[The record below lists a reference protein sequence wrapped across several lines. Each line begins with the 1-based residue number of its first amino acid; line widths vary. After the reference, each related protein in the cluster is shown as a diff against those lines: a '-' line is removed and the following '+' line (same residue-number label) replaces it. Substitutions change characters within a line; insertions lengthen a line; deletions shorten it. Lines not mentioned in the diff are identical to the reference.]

1 MLIDLTKIEVSF
13 LLLLLA
19 QPFNFKGTAD
29 EVRNSIEILLELR
42 KKFESQ
48 IEPKEEKA

>member
-1 MLIDLTKIEVSF
+1 MLIDLTEIELKF

-19 QPFNFKGTAD
+19 QSFNFKGTAD

-48 IEPKEEKA
+48 IEAKEGKA